1 MCQIVLWKVAAVQ
14 PRPVPVWQPS
24 SMFLTGKQ
32 APASARWRFDE
43 LVPVLYKRGRS
54 ALGAIVYLRQKLN
67 MYPENDV

>member
-1 MCQIVLWKVAAVQ
+1 
-14 PRPVPVWQPS
+14 
-24 SMFLTGKQ
+24 MFLTGKQ